1 MCQILDIHP
10 GYLGNQELIN
20 ETGFLHRLISESEA
34 ANAERK
40 NVNNQGPQTE
50 CQDGWDAY
58 RHYLWNLA
66 EMKFRGIR
74 HEYPEIPVLKNEMQD
89 NLPVPLSSPAQQ
101 LGYLYNRPDID
112 NGARIPLPKNSQQ
125 LWAQHKY
132 SILARDVNLYRELGP
147 GVAKMKSVTDFSK
160 LAEHLT
166 LSLRIQP
173 NIGGIRNALQHMWGY
188 VSDRDEGNTRISE
201 WSLQK
206 LNHAIQ
212 DEVVK
217 HGEKYLMH
225 STALTDL
232 QTWLP
237 ESDLHQEFF

>member
-20 ETGFLHRLISESEA
+20 ETGLLHRL
-34 ANAERK
+34 
-40 NVNNQGPQTE
+40 VNETTNPETKKLYTRGQQTE
-50 CQDGWDAY
+50 GQDGRDTY
-58 RHYLWNLA
+58 RRYLWNLA
-66 EMKFRGIR
+66 EMKFRGIEY
-74 HEYPEIPVLKNEMQD
+74 EYPEIPILRNEKRN
-89 NLPVPLSSPAQQ
+89 NLPASFSATAQQ
-101 LGYLYNRPDID
+101 LGYLYKRHGIGND
-112 NGARIPLPKNSQQ
+112 ARIPLPKNSQQ

-147 GVAKMKSVTDFSK
+147 MVAMMRTASSFSMLTDY
-160 LAEHLT
+160 LT
-166 LSLRIQP
+166 LSLRTQP

-188 VSDRDEGNTRISE
+188 VSDRDKGNTHISE

-237 ESDLHQEFF
+237 ESDLHQQFF